1 MMNKLFNVS
10 TMPLLGMVFLFMAAC
25 SDDADN
31 SDPNNDMQNIEMP
44 SSGAESPIVSGK
56 LVVIRGNGF
65 SENSEIWF
73 QTSSRSGEKKAD
85 VISYSDESISFIA
98 PNMTGN
104 CDVILRQ
111 EGKEKTLGQ
120 MFLEEREVDNM
131 NDYTYAA
138 GYNVVDFEDNENA
151 FPILYVYDRQSGD
164 FEKKDELPNG
174 EIIKFILAE
183 NNGNQNIY
191 YFKRCLPISK
201 EVSLYKYN
209 LAKQEEKKVCA
220 NWLNKFYNASPGMA
234 IGMIENTLC
243 GLEASV
249 DKGFEIV
256 SFDDNGKT
264 TLLKKAFPYDR
275 INGKYVTQFYC
286 EDDNLLFNY
295 DSKSRCVL
303 VTGSIRFEDDRES
316 FDCLL
321 SLNMKTGD
329 IKLLRDEQ
337 NDAYYYEVLN
347 TKQGFVLLEIGKDID
362 KTIVKTINP
371 ETLETTSILAE
382 IDEYITSAIY
392 NEKTNSIYWE
402 SSNGTSEDYVMEYN
416 FDSKEVSVSNS
427 SLPYIEALF
436 SIKY

>member
-31 SDPNNDMQNIEMP
+31 SDPNNDIQNIEMP

-73 QTSSRSGEKKAD
+73 QTSSRSDEKKAD

>member
-1 MMNKLFNVS
+1 MNKLFNVS

-31 SDPNNDMQNIEMP
+31 SDPNNDIQNIEMP

-73 QTSSRSGEKKAD
+73 QTSSRSDEKKAD

-120 MFLEEREVDNM
+120 MFLEEKDVDNM

-151 FPILYVYDRQSGD
+151 FPILYVFDRQSGD
-164 FEKKDELPNG
+164 FEKKNELPNG

-329 IKLLRDEQ
+329 IKLLCDEQ

-382 IDEYITSAIY
+382 IDKYITSAIY

>member
-31 SDPNNDMQNIEMP
+31 SDPNNDIQNIEMP

-98 PNMTGN
+98 LNMTGN

-120 MFLEEREVDNM
+120 MFLEEKDVDNM

-138 GYNVVDFEDNENA
+138 GYNVVDFEDNENT
-151 FPILYVYDRQSGD
+151 FPILYVFDRQSGD
-164 FEKKDELPNG
+164 FEKKNELPNG